1 MVDTFKYQHSHLL
14 QFIYEANKDGLID
27 QFEKIKIKGK
37 KIFRLK
43 FKKFLFFRNGHQSKS
58 RTK

>member
-37 KIFRLK
+37 IDSF
-43 FKKFLFFRNGHQSKS
+43 NC
-58 RTK
+58 